1 MEVRIKIEFIDN
13 CSEGMNGYLAL
24 CGGDRQH
31 SCFSSP
37 IEGDGRCIS
46 QSSDV
51 SSFIKNFGVVI
62 FRPPE
67 LYQINTFLYSC
78 AIYKLPDDLRG
89 SDIARPPPGVVLPK
103 KV

>member
-1 MEVRIKIEFIDN
+1 
-13 CSEGMNGYLAL
+13 MNGYLAL

-37 IEGDGRCIS
+37 IAGDGRCIS

-89 SDIARPPPGVVLPK
+89 SDVARPPPGVVLPK